1 MTALEGTELGRPV
14 DTGPSPTP
22 GPPPAPVPSAS
33 GAPAPAGGPALA
45 PGPVGRPMTPAR
57 AVSLGI
63 CLLGVFLLGFA
74 FYLFALS
81 GVQEAR
87 SQTTLYTRLQ
97 NELAA
102 GTAPTGTTTPGS
114 PVAVMSIPSIGLNDA
129 VVVEGTSPEDLTL
142 GPGHLR
148 NSPLPGQT
156 GTSVI
161 YGRRATFGAPFANL
175 GSLSRGD
182 IIRVTTAQGTSS
194 YEVVAFGSSSS
205 TVEDP
210 SASRLIL
217 LTAASAAVPTYYGY
231 VDADLVS
238 NAKSGPGILSAIY
251 PDETALSSDG
261 GALVL
266 TALWAIA
273 LALFS
278 AIATVAALRW
288 SAPLA
293 YLCAA
298 PVVLAILWNLYEN
311 LAALLPNVY

>member
-1 MTALEGTELGRPV
+1 M
-14 DTGPSPTP
+14 SP
-22 GPPPAPVPSAS
+22 
-33 GAPAPAGGPALA
+33 
-45 PGPVGRPMTPAR
+45 RQ

-74 FYLFALS
+74 FYLYGLS

-102 GTAPTGTTTPGS
+102 DTAPTGSTTPGS
-114 PVAVMSIPSIGLNDA
+114 PVAVLNIPSIGMKDV
-129 VVVEGTSPEDLTL
+129 VVVEGTSPENLTL

-148 NSPLPGQT
+148 NTPLPGQT

-161 YGRRATFGAPFANL
+161 YGRRATFGAPFASL
-175 GSLSRGD
+175 GSLQRGD
-182 IIRVTTAQGTSS
+182 IIRVTTGQGTSS

-217 LTAASAAVPTYYGY
+217 LTAASADVPTYYGY

-238 NAKSGPGILSAIY
+238 KAYSGPGILAAIFS
-251 PDETALSSDG
+251 DETALSGDG

-273 LALFS
+273 LALVSGF
-278 AIATVAALRW
+278 ATVAFLRW

-298 PVVLAILWNLYEN
+298 PVLLAILWNLYEN

>member
-1 MTALEGTELGRPV
+1 MTALEGTELGRPA
-14 DTGPSPTP
+14 DTGL
-22 GPPPAPVPSAS
+22 PPAPVPPTS
-33 GAPAPAGGPALA
+33 GAPAPAPAGEPVQA
-45 PGPVGRPMTPAR
+45 PEPAGRPMTPVR

-102 GTAPTGTTTPGS
+102 ATAPTGSTTPGS
-114 PVAVMSIPSIGLNDA
+114 PVAILNIPSIGLNDA

-148 NSPLPGQT
+148 NTPLPGQT

-175 GSLSRGD
+175 GSLRRGD
-182 IIRVTTAQGTSS
+182 IIRVTTGQGTSS
-194 YEVVAFGSSSS
+194 YEVVAFGSSSR

-210 SASRLIL
+210 SASRLLL
-217 LTAASAAVPTYYGY
+217 LTAASADVPTYYGY

-238 NAKSGPGILSAIY
+238 KAKSGPGILSAIFS
-251 PDETALSSDG
+251 DETALSGDG

-273 LALFS
+273 LALVS
-278 AIATVAALRW
+278 GGATVAVLRW